1 MADAG
6 FCGCGKWLVSQNYR
20 KRKWKIRL
28 RLKKIFRLIQVGANT
43 VPRLDFFQLSTGC
56 SQVFDNMLC
65 LTIHKNTS
73 YSICLEEIHFWANN
87 ILPALSSY
95 SGLV

>member
-1 MADAG
+1 MLWLWQVTG
-6 FCGCGKWLVSQNYR
+6 FAKLSKKEMENPSTVE
-20 KRKWKIRL
+20 
-28 RLKKIFRLIQVGANT
+28 KIFRLIQVGTNT
-43 VPRLDFFQLSTGC
+43 VPMLDFFQLSTGC